1 MDYNGNNY
9 YNQNNQGNYG
19 TGSTGS
25 YNAGPQY
32 TQQNDHQPKKKKSG
46 FGKTMAKCV
55 AIALTFGLVAG
66 SAFCGTAS
74 FWKNVLVDDDTAGSS
89 AVLSRTDSNVVQTNT
104 TLSGDAAGLTDVS
117 DVVEEVMPSIVAIT
131 NMSEVTYRTWFGQ
144 SQTQQ
149 SESCGSGIIV
159 SQDDKYIYIAT
170 NNHVVSDA
178 TTLTVKFIDETT
190 ASAEVKGTSAGSD
203 LAVVAV
209 ALADL
214 SEDTVSNIHVATLG
228 DSDSLCVGES
238 AIAIGNAL
246 GYGQSVTT
254 GVISALNREVTV
266 TDETTG
272 NTVTNELVQTDAAIN
287 PGNSG
292 GALLNA
298 KGEVIG
304 INSVKYS
311 STEVE
316 GVGYAI
322 PINTASP
329 IIEKM
334 ISREVVEESKAA
346 YLGINGVAV
355 SDSVSQT
362 YNMPEGVYLYEVIEG
377 SPADEAGLHAGDII
391 TSFDGD
397 QLTSTQQL
405 ESDMQYCAAGDN
417 VEIVYQRV
425 EDGVYQEHSVFV
437 TLGSKN

>member
-1 MDYNGNNY
+1 MDYNNN
-9 YNQNNQGNYG
+9 
-19 TGSTGS
+19 S
-25 YNAGPQY
+25 YNGQYSGSDSYNTGTQY
-32 TQQNDHQPKKKKSG
+32 TASNNEPPKKKKGG

-74 FWKNVLVDDDTAGSS
+74 FWKNVLGDDQQSSS
-89 AVLSRTDSNVVQTNT
+89 AVLSQTDSNVVKTNT
-104 TLSGDAAGLTDVS
+104 TIPNSAQGLTDVS

-131 NMSEVTYRTWFGQ
+131 NMSEITYRTWFGQ

-159 SQDDKYIYIAT
+159 SQDDKNIYIAT

-178 TTLTVKFIDETT
+178 TTLTVKFVDEST
-190 ASAEVKGTSAGSD
+190 ASAEVKGTNPGSD

-209 ALADL
+209 ALSDL
-214 SEDTVSNIHVATLG
+214 SSDTISAIHVATLG
-228 DSDSLCVGES
+228 DSDSLSVGES

-266 TDETTG
+266 TDEMSGTS
-272 NTVTNELVQTDAAIN
+272 VTNELLQTDAAIN

-334 ISREVVEESKAA
+334 INRDVVDESKSA
-346 YLGINGVAV
+346 YLGINGVDV
-355 SDSVSQT
+355 SNSVSQT
-362 YNMPEGVYLYEVIEG
+362 YNMPEGVYLYKVNEN
-377 SPADEAGLHAGDII
+377 SPAEEAGLLAGDII
-391 TSFDGD
+391 TSFDG
-397 QLTSTQQL
+397 TAVSTTKEL
-405 ESDMQYCAAGDN
+405 ENAMQYCAAGDT
-417 VEIVYQRV
+417 VEVVFQRA
-425 EDGVYQEHSVFV
+425 ENGAYQEKTVSVK
-437 TLGSKN
+437 LGSKN

>member
-1 MDYNGNNY
+1 MKGVIDMDYNNNSY
-9 YNQNNQGNYG
+9 SGQYN
-19 TGSTGS
+19 GSDS
-25 YNAGPQY
+25 YNTGAQY
-32 TQQNDHQPKKKKSG
+32 TAPNNEPPKKKKGG

-55 AIALTFGLVAG
+55 ALALTFGMVAG

-74 FWKNVLVDDDTAGSS
+74 FWKNVLGDNQQSSS
-89 AVLSRTDSNVVQTNT
+89 AVLSKTDGNVVQTNT
-104 TLSGDAAGLTDVS
+104 TIPNSAQGLTDVS

-131 NMSEVTYRTWFGQ
+131 NMSEITYRTWFGQ

-159 SQDDKYIYIAT
+159 SQDDKNIYIAT

-178 TTLTVKFIDETT
+178 TTLTVKFVDEST
-190 ASAEVKGTSAGSD
+190 ASAEVKGTNPGSD

-209 ALADL
+209 AFGDL
-214 SEDTVSNIHVATLG
+214 SSDTISAIHVATLG
-228 DSDSLCVGES
+228 DSDSLSVGES

-266 TDETTG
+266 TDEMSGTS
-272 NTVTNELVQTDAAIN
+272 VTNELVQTDAAIN

-322 PINTASP
+322 PINTATP

-334 ISREVVEESKAA
+334 INRDVVDESKAA
-346 YLGINGVAV
+346 YLGINGVDV
-355 SDSVSQT
+355 STSVSQT
-362 YNMPEGVYLYEVIEG
+362 YNMPEGIYLYKVNEN
-377 SPADEAGLHAGDII
+377 SPAEEAGLLAGDII
-391 TSFDGD
+391 TSFDG
-397 QLTSTQQL
+397 TAVSTTKEL
-405 ESDMQYCAAGDN
+405 ENAMQYCAAGDT
-417 VEIVYQRV
+417 VEVVFQRA
-425 EDGVYQEHSVFV
+425 ENGAYQEKTVSVK
-437 TLGSKN
+437 LGRKN

>member
-1 MDYNGNNY
+1 MDYN
-9 YNQNNQGNYG
+9 YN
-19 TGSTGS
+19 SE
-25 YNAGPQY
+25 P
-32 TQQNDHQPKKKKSG
+32 PKKKKGG

-74 FWKNVLVDDDTAGSS
+74 FWKNVLSDEPQSSS
-89 AVLSRTDSNVVQTNT
+89 AVLSKTDGNVVQTNT
-104 TLSGDAAGLTDVS
+104 TIPNSAQGLTDVS

-131 NMSEVTYRTWFGQ
+131 NMSEITYRTWFGQ

-159 SQDDKYIYIAT
+159 SQDDKNIYIAT

-178 TTLTVKFIDETT
+178 TTLTVKFVDEST
-190 ASAEVKGTSAGSD
+190 ASAEVKGTNAGSD

-209 ALADL
+209 ALSDL
-214 SEDTVSNIHVATLG
+214 SSDTISAIHVATLG
-228 DSDSLCVGES
+228 DSDSLSVGES

-266 TDETTG
+266 TDEMTG
-272 NTVTNELVQTDAAIN
+272 TNVTNELVQTDAAIN

-334 ISREVVEESKAA
+334 INRDVVDDSKAA
-346 YLGINGVAV
+346 YLGINGVDV
-355 SDSVSQT
+355 SNSVSQT
-362 YNMPEGVYLYEVIEG
+362 YNMPEGIYLYKVNEG
-377 SPADEAGLHAGDII
+377 SPAEEAGLLAGDII
-391 TSFDGD
+391 TSFDG
-397 QLTSTQQL
+397 TAVSTTKEL
-405 ESDMQYCAAGDN
+405 ESAMQYCAAGDT
-417 VEIVYQRV
+417 VEVVFQRA
-425 EDGVYQEHSVFV
+425 ENGAYQEKTVSVK
-437 TLGSKN
+437 LGSKN